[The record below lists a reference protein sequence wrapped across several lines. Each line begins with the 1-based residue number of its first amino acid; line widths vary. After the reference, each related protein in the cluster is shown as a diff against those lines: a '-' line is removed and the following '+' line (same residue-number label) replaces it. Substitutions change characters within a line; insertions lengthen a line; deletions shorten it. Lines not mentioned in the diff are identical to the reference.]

1 MIEKKLIKI
10 FSLFFKIKDKER
22 IRKLIISNE
31 KKWDSLLHIKL
42 ILCFEDEY
50 QTKLCNHDIEKLDS
64 FQKIINYISKL
75 NLK

>member
-1 MIEKKLIKI
+1 MIEQKLIKI
-10 FSLFFKIKDKER
+10 FSLFFKIKNKAR
-22 IRKLIISNE
+22 IKKLSINNE

-42 ILCFEDEY
+42 ILCIEEEF
-50 QTKLCNHDIEKLDS
+50 QTKLSNHDIEKLDS